1 MIKIFKETDND
12 SFEIE
17 NLYDLTFGPGRRGLT
32 SYQFRTG
39 INKIAELS
47 LVLRDQYGVLV
58 GAIRY
63 WPILVGWS
71 RAPNLFLGPIG
82 VHPTRQGEG
91 LGQLLIEK
99 SVKKAKF
106 LGWKGI
112 ILVGDSAYYG
122 RFSFSDEFVSN
133 LYINKKVNTERL
145 LGRELERDSLRKL
158 SGPIAR
164 WDS

>member
-82 VHPTRQGEG
+82 VH
-91 LGQLLIEK
+91 LSLIH
-99 SVKKAKF
+99 
-106 LGWKGI
+106 I
-112 ILVGDSAYYG
+112 
-122 RFSFSDEFVSN
+122 
-133 LYINKKVNTERL
+133 
-145 LGRELERDSLRKL
+145 
-158 SGPIAR
+158 
-164 WDS
+164 

>member
-1 MIKIFKETDND
+1 MLQLI
-12 SFEIE
+12 
-17 NLYDLTFGPGRRGLT
+17 
-32 SYQFRTG
+32 
-39 INKIAELS
+39 
-47 LVLRDQYGVLV
+47 
-58 GAIRY
+58 
-63 WPILVGWS
+63 
-71 RAPNLFLGPIG
+71 
-82 VHPTRQGEG
+82 H
-91 LGQLLIEK
+91 LLIEK

-122 RFSFSDEFVSN
+122 RFSFSDELVSN
-133 LYINKKVNTERL
+133 LYINEKVNTERL